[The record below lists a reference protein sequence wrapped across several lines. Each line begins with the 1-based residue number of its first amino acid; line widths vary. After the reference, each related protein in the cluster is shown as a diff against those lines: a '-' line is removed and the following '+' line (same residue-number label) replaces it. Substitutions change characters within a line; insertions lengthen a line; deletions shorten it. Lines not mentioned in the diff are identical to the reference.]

1 MLTQQENELLQL
13 IDEEELIR
21 FLRQLVA
28 TNSENPPG
36 REGAVARLIAD
47 KLRSIGCQVE
57 LQEVEGDRVNVIVAL
72 EGERPEKLLFNGHT
86 DTVPAGNLELWDS
99 DPWAAEIRD
108 GKMYGLGSCDMK
120 AGVASM
126 IFAVQAL
133 VQSKVVRSRGLLFT
147 AVIDEEVN
155 FLGTKALLSNDKL
168 ADCVMACIS
177 EPTSLRIGNRL
188 KGAMEFSART
198 VGRSAHTGVAFN
210 GDNAIFKMGRYLEAL
225 REYNDGLAKVVSDPD
240 LRHPTVNVGKIQGGV
255 GVTLV
260 PDFCDVDFDRQ
271 VLPTELMELAEKEV
285 RHLTDALNRDEGLGV
300 ELVLKQSFNTWTVSD
315 GEEVVVRLSEAIND
329 ATGEESVFMGF
340 NGYAEVELLSAA
352 GIPSLLYG
360 PGSIDVAHAPNEFVP
375 LDQVVKAAKVYALMA
390 HRFVTGN

>member
-1 MLTQQENELLQL
+1 MLTQQENDLLQL
-13 IDEEELIR
+13 IDEKELIR

-86 DTVPAGNLELWDS
+86 DTVPAGNAELWDS
-99 DPWAAEIRD
+99 DPWSAEIRD

-133 VQSKVVRSRGLLFT
+133 VQSKAVRSRGLLFT

-225 REYNDGLAKVVSDPD
+225 REYNDDLAKVVSDPD

-260 PDFCDVDFDRQ
+260 PDYCDVDFDRQ
-271 VLPTELMELAEKEV
+271 VLPSESMENAEKEV
-285 RHLTDALNRDEGLGV
+285 RHLTDALNREEGLGV

-315 GEEVVVRLSEAIND
+315 REEVVVRLSEAIND
-329 ATGEESVFMGF
+329 ATGEESAFMGF

-360 PGSIDVAHAPNEFVP
+360 PGSIHVAHAPNEFVP
-375 LDQVVKAAKVYALMA
+375 LDEVVKAAKVYALMA
-390 HRFVTGN
+390 HRFVTG